1 MILRYRDRLEAKTF
15 LNNMVDQNFVFFCKN
30 ISDKNISFIDFVF
43 PNFEFQT
50 VLIPPDHILLKYFVS
65 SKVAKNV
72 SQCSE

>member
-15 LNNMVDQNFVFFCKN
+15 LNNMVDRNFVFFCKN
-30 ISDKNISFIDFVF
+30 ISNKNIIFIDFVF

>member
-1 MILRYRDRLEAKTF
+1 MILRYRGRLEAKTF

-50 VLIPPDHILLKYFVS
+50 VLIPPDHILLKYVVS
-65 SKVAKNV
+65 SKVGNNL
-72 SQCSE
+72 SQCNE